1 LSKSKIP
8 VKGFMQR
15 KVVTI
20 SSDSSIKEAA
30 KIMYEKNI
38 GSLII
43 EDDGELRGII
53 TERDISRSL
62 FVYDNPSDSKVKDIR
77 TTPLV
82 SVDPDSSIL
91 DVADMISKTQ
101 ILRIPVIK
109 DGKLLG
115 IVSSSDLAVLF
126 TMFENE
132 ELEKKFSSFVSE

>member
-1 LSKSKIP
+1 
-8 VKGFMQR
+8 MQR